1 MATIRVKTGPNKGK
15 TYDIQSTPLTV
26 GREENQVIQ
35 ILDQGVSRAHA
46 EIFRLGEMCF
56 VRDLNSTNG
65 TYVNDVKISE
75 ESLKAG
81 DELLIGT
88 TILIFEDLAPG
99 RTKGDGVE
107 FEGEENAKIETTT
120 VELKVD
126 TKGTRA
132 IGKEVQSRNLT
143 LISQLGRILR
153 GERDFQ
159 VAQEKTVEILAAA
172 IGANQGFLFSIE
184 QGTEKV
190 VPRVVV
196 ETEDSGVDRKVS
208 RTIVNRVKTSGLPL
222 LTSDATLDE
231 RFSLSES
238 VILKKIKSVIC
249 APIQSGERVEGLLY
263 FHSSKVDHSLT
274 TEDLELVTSVA
285 LQVSMAA
292 AATASAERTRQR
304 LTATIRALVTAL
316 EMGEARGQGH
326 AQRVAEYCTVIATQ
340 MGLAIDDLRRL
351 RIAALL
357 HDAGKVAVRL
367 ANPTATAEQIQK
379 EHVEAAEKLLTGIEG
394 FEQILAAV
402 RHHHERADGSGYPYR
417 VKNADV
423 PVIGRILIVANA
435 FDNACTD
442 GGGVTVVAKEVVK
455 DMALKGGTLFDDEV
469 IKALVLCHRNGTLY
483 GATAGSPE

>member
-15 TYDIQSTPLTV
+15 IYDIADSPLTV

-65 TYVNDVKISE
+65 TYVNDVKIAE

-99 RTKGDGVE
+99 RARGDGVE
-107 FEGEENAKIETTT
+107 FEGDDNAKIETTT

-159 VAQEKTVEILAAA
+159 VAQERTVEVLCQA

-184 QGTEKV
+184 PGTEKV
-190 VPRVVV
+190 TPRVVI

-208 RTIVNRVKTSGLPL
+208 RTIVNRVKGSGLPL

-249 APIQSGERVEGLLY
+249 APVHTGDRVDGLLY
-263 FHSSKVDHSLT
+263 FHSSKVDHSMT
-274 TEDLELVTSVA
+274 TEDLELVASVA
-285 LQVSMAA
+285 LQVSMASA
-292 AATASAERTRQR
+292 ASASAERTRQR
-304 LTATIRALVTAL
+304 LTATIRALATTI
-316 EMGEARGQGH
+316 ETGDPRGQGH
-326 AQRVAEYCTVIATQ
+326 SQRVADYCTAMATQ
-340 MGLAIDDLRRL
+340 MGLPIDEIRRL

-357 HDAGKVAVRL
+357 HDVGKLVVRL
-367 ANPTATAEQIQK
+367 TVPNATPEQVREQ
-379 EHVEAAEKLLTGIEG
+379 HVQAGEKMLTGIEG

-402 RHHHERADGSGYPYR
+402 RTHHERADGSGFPNKI
-417 VKNADV
+417 KNADTA
-423 PVIGRILIVANA
+423 PIARILIVANA
-435 FDNACTD
+435 FDDACAAGTS
-442 GGGVTVVAKEVVK
+442 AKDVVK
-455 DMALKGGTLFDDEV
+455 DMALKGGSLFDDDV

-483 GATAGSPE
+483 GATAASPE